1 MRLLRDFLCEHCGV
15 EQERYVSV
23 DITQVIC
30 EECGNTAI
38 RLIGMPHVSLEG
50 VSGSFPGA
58 YSRWADIREAKA
70 RQKAA
75 KRESHGDS

>member
-1 MRLLRDFLCEHCGV
+1 MRTLRDFLCEHCGT

-30 EECGNTAI
+30 EECGHTAI
-38 RLIGMPHVSLEG
+38 RLIGMPRVSLEG
-50 VSGSFPGA
+50 ISGSFPGA
-58 YSRWADIREAKA
+58 HSRWADIREKHA

-75 KRESHGDS
+75 KRAENGE